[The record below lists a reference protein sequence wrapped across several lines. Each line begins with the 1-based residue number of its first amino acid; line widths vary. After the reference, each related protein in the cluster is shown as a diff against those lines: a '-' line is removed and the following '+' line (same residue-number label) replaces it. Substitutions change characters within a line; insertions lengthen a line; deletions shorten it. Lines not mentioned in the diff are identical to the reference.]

1 MTIDHVQCS
10 WQESEGHPPKRD
22 LTHHLTSSHGSN
34 RDVRSTNWR
43 RNTKYEHPE
52 SRLWDKLPR
61 IPQIDLP
68 TLFRLSLDNPRL
80 DNFTYLIWQGSAL

>member
-1 MTIDHVQCS
+1 MALIEMS
-10 WQESEGHPPKRD
+10 D
-22 LTHHLTSSHGSN
+22 LQIGVVILSM
-34 RDVRSTNWR
+34 
-43 RNTKYEHPE
+43 NTPE